1 MTALTPSE
9 HAALRAEFPIL
20 STTTYMISNSLG
32 AMPRGVEASLQDYAR
47 VWASRGVR
55 AWAERWW
62 TMAREVGDAIAPFIG
77 APAGAISMCE
87 SVTAAHMSVLSTLA
101 PSSSGRDAIVCS
113 AADFPSLIY
122 LFRAH
127 QALGYRLVVV
137 PAHAD
142 GTSDPARIAE
152 AIDERTALVAISHVL
167 FRSSFIVDPTPVVE
181 RARRVGAPVVLDL
194 YQAAG
199 IIPVDVTALGV
210 DFAAGGCLKWLCGG
224 PGNAFLYARP
234 DRAADVRPRF
244 TGWAA
249 HPQPFAFDVE
259 AFEPPADARRL
270 QTGTPAIPAY
280 YAALPGLQVLGAI
293 GVPAIRARSTALTAR
308 LLELADEYAFHTV
321 AVRDPSRLA
330 GAVAID
336 VADARDVART
346 LNARDVVVDYRPE
359 VGIRLAPHVYNTVG
373 EVETA
378 MAAIAE
384 IARTRRYTPPTDTIV
399 T

>member
-32 AMPRGVEASLQDYAR
+32 AMPRGVEASLQEYAR

-77 APAGAISMCE
+77 APPGAISMCE

-137 PAHAD
+137 PASDD
-142 GTSDPARIAE
+142 GTSDAARIAE

-270 QTGTPAIPAY
+270 QTGTPAIPA
-280 YAALPGLQVLGAI
+280 
-293 GVPAIRARSTALTAR
+293 
-308 LLELADEYAFHTV
+308 
-321 AVRDPSRLA
+321 
-330 GAVAID
+330 
-336 VADARDVART
+336 
-346 LNARDVVVDYRPE
+346 
-359 VGIRLAPHVYNTVG
+359 
-373 EVETA
+373 
-378 MAAIAE
+378 
-384 IARTRRYTPPTDTIV
+384 
-399 T
+399 